1 MLQWKFVT
9 ILIPS
14 LAGRAL
20 RILRVLGLPPKL
32 SGNPM
37 VELGVRARERA
48 LRYGAELAE
57 GIHSK
62 MRQQGMLRSIQSNGG
77 VWEDLSWGRV

>member
-1 MLQWKFVT
+1 MNNVT
-9 ILIPS
+9 IPTSS
-14 LAGRAL
+14 LA
-20 RILRVLGLPPKL
+20 VLLASWSFSLAL

-48 LRYGAELAE
+48 LRYGAEVAE

-62 MRQQGMLRSIQSNGG
+62 MRQQGMLRSISNVG
-77 VWEDLSWGRV
+77 V

>member
-1 MLQWKFVT
+1 
-9 ILIPS
+9 
-14 LAGRAL
+14 
-20 RILRVLGLPPKL
+20 
-32 SGNPM
+32 M

-62 MRQQGMLRSIQSNGG
+62 MRQQGMLRSIQSNVG